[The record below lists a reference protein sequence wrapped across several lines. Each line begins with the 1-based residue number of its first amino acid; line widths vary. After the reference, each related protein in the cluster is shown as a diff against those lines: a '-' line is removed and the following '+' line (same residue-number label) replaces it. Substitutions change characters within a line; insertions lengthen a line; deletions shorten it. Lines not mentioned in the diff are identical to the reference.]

1 MSKFQTLY
9 KKKLSELQPKTADS
23 PRQDLLITVGKLFG
37 GAILVFTFLSGVI
50 FTVIPLA
57 RNISLHFQ
65 THILE
70 PIVRWMAAEPTTGNS
85 LMFLIYATISAVIL
99 YILRDKIQILFLWI
113 LASGERSAADAA
125 HKIEQ
130 RRMLKE
136 LEEPFGAFESKAS
149 LIPTR
154 QMTLEPADDKHP
166 LF

>member
-9 KKKLSELQPKTADS
+9 KKKLSELQPKTAET
-23 PRQDLLITVGKLFG
+23 PRQDLLITVGKMFG
-37 GAILVFTFLSGVI
+37 GALLVFTFLSGVI

-113 LASGERSAADAA
+113 LASGERSAAEAA

-130 RRMLKE
+130 RRVLKE
-136 LEEPFGAFESKAS
+136 LDEPFGAFETTAS
-149 LIPTR
+149 LVPTR
-154 QMTLEPADDKHP
+154 QVNLEPADDKQP